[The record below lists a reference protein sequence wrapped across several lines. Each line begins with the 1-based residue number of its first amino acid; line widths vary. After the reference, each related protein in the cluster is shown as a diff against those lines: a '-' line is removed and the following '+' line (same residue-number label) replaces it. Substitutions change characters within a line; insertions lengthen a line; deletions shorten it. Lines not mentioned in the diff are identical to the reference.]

1 MSDRIGFEI
10 NGGKDFYDMMERINI
25 AKSWFLEKTNKM
37 EKPFEWQIKKNPG
50 STSSIGNGK
59 EDITSDIKEIF

>member
-37 EKPFEWQIKKNPG
+37 DKPFE
-50 STSSIGNGK
+50 
-59 EDITSDIKEIF
+59 